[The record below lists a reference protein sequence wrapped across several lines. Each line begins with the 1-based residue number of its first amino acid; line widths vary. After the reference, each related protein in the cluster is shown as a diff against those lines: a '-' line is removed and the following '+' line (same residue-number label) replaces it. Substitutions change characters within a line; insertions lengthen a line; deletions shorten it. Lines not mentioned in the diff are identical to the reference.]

1 MYYIENK
8 SFETEEDAFLFF
20 SDMFDFKDELNLTR
34 LCEKMGLTKE
44 KLLGTLLSLA
54 IKGKT
59 IDHLDFILLDAIEE
73 LFKEDL
79 VIDEEDE
86 DEDEDEDEK
95 EDE

>member
-20 SDMFDFKDELNLTR
+20 SNMFDFKDELNLTR

-54 IKGKT
+54 LRGKT

-79 VIDEEDE
+79 IIDEEDE
-86 DEDEDEDEK
+86 DDEDEE